1 MNAVNISL
9 SCTSTK
15 SQTYTLDHAT
25 VATFW
30 VGDGG
35 EAIESNQR
43 SRKSSVRE
51 LHSTVITNGFPYSN
65 PTAQDTG
72 IAKRF
77 AAAAGRFEGLPI
89 PTPAAGPVAGG
100 GQHA

>member
-1 MNAVNISL
+1 MNEDTCPDSRDLIRRIALKKFCSKL
-9 SCTSTK
+9 
-15 SQTYTLDHAT
+15 
-25 VATFW
+25 
-30 VGDGG
+30 

-51 LHSTVITNGFPYSN
+51 LHSTVINNGFPYSN